1 MEMPWRRCRWLLASA
16 LLVACVL
23 TAQMALG
30 RKKEK
35 SGAMDGQKRALHA
48 LNRLT
53 FGPRPG
59 DVDRVAQMGVDRW
72 IDLELHPDRIDD
84 SALDARLAPFRTL
97 GMDTN
102 EIVENFPP
110 EQLIRQIA
118 DGKATLPRDP
128 VRRAVYEAQLQR
140 YEDKQERKQQA
151 AKSAAAEGDE
161 QNPSG
166 GKDGAS
172 SDDADQKLRRAER
185 RAVNLKAQELLDLPP
200 DERMKE
206 ILQMSPEERK
216 QIASTPKA
224 PKRTR

>member
-72 IDLELHPDRIDD
+72 IDLELHPTE
-84 SALDARLAPFRTL
+84 ST
-97 GMDTN
+97 T
-102 EIVENFPP
+102 
-110 EQLIRQIA
+110 
-118 DGKATLPRDP
+118 
-128 VRRAVYEAQLQR
+128 RR
-140 YEDKQERKQQA
+140 
-151 AKSAAAEGDE
+151 
-161 QNPSG
+161 
-166 GKDGAS
+166 
-172 SDDADQKLRRAER
+172 
-185 RAVNLKAQELLDLPP
+185 
-200 DERMKE
+200 
-206 ILQMSPEERK
+206 
-216 QIASTPKA
+216 STPGWL
-224 PKRTR
+224 RSVRWGWTQTRSSRIFRPSS

>member
-1 MEMPWRRCRWLLASA
+1 
-16 LLVACVL
+16 
-23 TAQMALG
+23 
-30 RKKEK
+30 
-35 SGAMDGQKRALHA
+35 
-48 LNRLT
+48 
-53 FGPRPG
+53 
-59 DVDRVAQMGVDRW
+59 
-72 IDLELHPDRIDD
+72 
-84 SALDARLAPFRTL
+84 
-97 GMDTN
+97 
-102 EIVENFPP
+102 
-110 EQLIRQIA
+110 
-118 DGKATLPRDP
+118 
-128 VRRAVYEAQLQR
+128 VYEAQLSG

-172 SDDADQKLRRAER
+172 SDDADQKLRRADV

-216 QIASTPKA
+216 QIGEHPPKA